1 MDRLKKRGVAV
12 IITAVVIVIM
22 SIVGIVKAPVELPDV
37 QTGRWVYD
45 GADVLST
52 EQEEYLTQVNKK
64 LIADHGVAV
73 AVATMP
79 HVKGWELMDFCLE
92 LGDKWGLNGDSFIL
106 VLDIGG
112 DNYWLVQG
120 SNLLDLFTDDMAS
133 QYAWQFLEN
142 DFAVKNYGDGVV
154 KLVDSLH
161 AWYDVTYKLA
171 GQLDIGEHNA
181 PNIGFDDGAVPSHS
195 GTGFGGVLLLIVFAV
210 ILIVAMDAMRYSNY
224 RRRVIV
230 TPTLVYRPLIFGRP
244 RRRTPPP
251 PPPGGNNRRPPTGG
265 GFGGFSGGTR
275 PPTGGTTRRP
285 TSSATRRP
293 SSGAF
298 GGGRIGN
305 SFGGGRTGSFGGGRS
320 SGGSFGGGR
329 SGSFGGGRSGGSF
342 GGGRGGGR
350 R

>member
-1 MDRLKKRGVAV
+1 MKLLKKRSVAV
-12 IITAVVIVIM
+12 IITIAVIVLM

-37 QTGRWVYD
+37 QTGQWVYD

-52 EQEEYLTQVNKK
+52 EQEEHLTQVNQQ
-64 LIADHGVAV
+64 LIADHGVVV

-120 SNLLDLFTDDMAS
+120 SDLLDLFTDDMAS
-133 QYAWQFLEN
+133 QYAWQLLEN
-142 DFAVKNYGDGVV
+142 DFAAKNYGDGVV
-154 KLVDSLH
+154 KLVDALH

-171 GQLDIGEHNA
+171 GELDIGEHNV
-181 PNIGFDDGAVPSHS
+181 PNIGFDDGAVHTGS
-195 GTGFGGVLLLIVFAV
+195 GVGFGGVLLLIIFAV
-210 ILIVAMDAMRYSNY
+210 ILVVALDALRYSNY
-224 RRRVIV
+224 RRRVVV
-230 TPTLVYRPLIFGRP
+230 TPAIIYRPLIFGRP

-251 PPPGGNNRRPPTGG
+251 PPGGNNRRPPTGG
-265 GFGGFSGGTR
+265 GGGGFGGGPRPGGTTR
-275 PPTGGTTRRP
+275 PPSGGTTRRP
-285 TSSATRRP
+285 
-293 SSGAF
+293 SSGSF
-298 GGGRIGN
+298 GGGRTSGG
-305 SFGGGRTGSFGGGRS
+305 SFSGGRTGSFGGGRS

-342 GGGRGGGR
+342 GGSRGGGR